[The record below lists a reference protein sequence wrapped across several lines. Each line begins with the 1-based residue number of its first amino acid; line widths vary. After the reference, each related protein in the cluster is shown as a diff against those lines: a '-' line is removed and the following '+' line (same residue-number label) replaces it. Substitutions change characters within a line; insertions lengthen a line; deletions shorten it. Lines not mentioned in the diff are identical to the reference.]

1 MHQAM
6 LLSQNNNPYAD
17 GSTDVMAAPTQ
28 GMASFVGEAKMTA
41 CEQELNRSE
50 KERIR
55 NKGAI

>member
-17 GSTDVMAAPTQ
+17 SSTDVKAVPTQ
-28 GMASFVGEAKMTA
+28 GMASFVGEVKMTV

-50 KERIR
+50 REKILNETL
-55 NKGAI
+55 